1 MFFIAHPT
9 KMAPDRRSD
18 KKVVCTGH
26 DIAGSAA
33 WFAKADIGLT
43 CWRHPTDKTPPEAH
57 VWKVRWSWIGRH
69 GTCPLSYDTATGR
82 WSDRIPVGDD
92 YDWEFLWD

>member
-1 MFFIAHPT
+1 
-9 KMAPDRRSD
+9 
-18 KKVVCTGH
+18 
-26 DIAGSAA
+26 
-33 WFAKADIGLT
+33 
-43 CWRHPTDKTPPEAH
+43 

-69 GTCPLSYDTATGR
+69 GTCPLYYDKPTGR